1 MSRIGSKKVGSGR
14 AETLS
19 RKEPLRSGD
28 HNEAQRNA
36 PEPGALAEASKK
48 NSSPFLLTD
57 NAIRIPIA
65 TDLDIIKARQEG
77 RKAAE
82 KVGFQLT
89 DLALI
94 ATAISELTRNIV
106 RYARQ
111 GELTIRPV
119 NGPFHQG
126 IEIIARDEGP
136 GIKDTEQALEVGY
149 STSGGLGLGLP
160 GVRRLM
166 DEFAIQS
173 RPGSGTTVIATKW
186 KD

>member
-1 MSRIGSKKVGSGR
+1 MSRMGSKKVGTGR
-14 AETLS
+14 PETLS
-19 RKEPLRSGD
+19 TKKAPRSGN
-28 HNEAQRNA
+28 HNQANGNA
-36 PEPGALAEASKK
+36 PQIAAPAAVSTKSLG
-48 NSSPFLLTD
+48 PFLLSD

-65 TDLDIIKARQEG
+65 SDLDIIKARQEG
-77 RKAAE
+77 RRAAE
-82 KVGFQLT
+82 KIGFQLT

-106 RYARQ
+106 RYAKR

-119 NGPFHQG
+119 TGPLHQG
-126 IEIIARDEGP
+126 IEIVARDEGP

-166 DEFAIQS
+166 DEFSIQS
-173 RPGSGTTVIATKW
+173 KPGSGTTVIASKW
-186 KD
+186 KS